1 MVTFGP
7 HFYFAII
14 LLLYNAISVN
24 SFESVRTITVHITD
38 ENGASAPSVKA
49 TLWFDTAIY
58 QFTIDKP
65 QRNTE
70 YSLSSNEFTTI
81 GQSDC
86 MDASDAKIML
96 EVDDTNGVY
105 IDWITFETYSGT
117 WYGIDG
123 YCAFDQEDIDWYLD
137 PKSSYYDWIQEEP
150 DCPLG
155 YSHLHFCIDN
165 EVSSSGCAPA
175 KQI

>member
-86 MDASDAKIML
+86 MDASDTK
-96 EVDDTNGVY
+96 
-105 IDWITFETYSGT
+105 
-117 WYGIDG
+117 
-123 YCAFDQEDIDWYLD
+123 
-137 PKSSYYDWIQEEP
+137 
-150 DCPLG
+150 
-155 YSHLHFCIDN
+155 SHLKPIQGYGTELMAGVRTFSQTLIII
-165 EVSSSGCAPA
+165 SISILPLIITIG
-175 KQI
+175 